1 MHFRQWKRRE
11 FIAALG
17 GAAAWPVVA
26 SAQQPATSISRV
38 GWLVTGSPAEYR
50 LSLAAFR
57 DGLKALG
64 YIEGQNI
71 IIEYRWA
78 EGNIGRLPKLANE
91 LVQQKVDIIL
101 AGGALGAEAAKR
113 ATSRIPIIAAG
124 VGDLAE
130 LGLVTSLARPGGNLT
145 GFVAKLPE
153 SAGKRLQIMKEIEP
167 QAKRAALLWNPI
179 SSDTKL
185 ELDITKD
192 LAAVNDI
199 AVEVHGASNI
209 EQLSNALA
217 KIPQSDP
224 DMLIVLTDPFMFTH
238 RKIIVRAAEQVRL
251 PAIYAFREYVDDGG
265 LISYG
270 VSITDTYRR
279 AAGYVDEI
287 LKGANP
293 ADLPVQLPTKLELIV
308 NLKAAR
314 AIGFALP
321 DSFLLRADEV
331 IE

>member
-1 MHFRQWKRRE
+1 MKRRD
-11 FIAALG
+11 FITLFGSA
-17 GAAAWPVVA
+17 AAAWPLVA
-26 SAQQPATSISRV
+26 RAQQPATSIPRV

-50 LSLAAFR
+50 FSLAAFR
-57 DGLKALG
+57 DGLKALS

-71 IIEYRWA
+71 TIEYRWA
-78 EGNIGRLPKLANE
+78 EGNIDRLPKLANE
-91 LVQQKVDIIL
+91 LVEQKVDIIL

-113 ATSRIPIIAAG
+113 ATSLIPIIAVG

-153 SAGKRLQIMKEIEP
+153 SAGKRLEIMKEIEP
-167 QAKRAALLWNPI
+167 QAKRAALLWNPA

-217 KIPQSDP
+217 KIPQFNP
-224 DMLIVLTDPFMFTH
+224 DMLIVLSDPFMFTQ
-238 RKIIVRAAEQVRL
+238 RKTIVRAAERLRL

-279 AAGYVDEI
+279 AAGYVDKI
-287 LKGANP
+287 LRGAKP

-308 NLKAAR
+308 NLKTAR